1 MVKRLEKGAH
11 KRYLPENI
19 DRQRKMM
26 MGNKNTVG
34 RKVPQEEIDRRIA
47 SMKKN
52 RDAKNLA
59 AQPTLFPVTP
69 RNFDRLLWWQE
80 WL

>member
-19 DRQRKMM
+19 ERQRKMM
-26 MGNKNTVG
+26 MGNKNTLG
-34 RKVPQEEIDRRIA
+34 RKVPQNEIDRRTA
-47 SMKKN
+47 SLKETVARRKL
-52 RDAKNLA
+52 DA
-59 AQPTLFPVTP
+59 
-69 RNFDRLLWWQE
+69 RFDRPLWWKE